1 MSAGRVSAGLLPF
14 TLAAD
19 EPMFFIAHM
28 GGPHW
33 AGKDEH
39 AWSLV
44 KGEFHPDEESPRE
57 AAAREWTEET
67 GTPVP
72 AGPWIELGTI
82 TQRNGKTVHG
92 FAVEVR
98 EPFDVRLGE
107 SLSTVTM
114 MWPPRSG
121 RRITFPEIDRAQWH
135 DAEGAR
141 LRLTVGQGVFVQ
153 RLLDVVGGGP

>member
-72 AGPWIELGTI
+72 ADSAAAAI
-82 TQRNGKTVHG
+82 T
-92 FAVEVR
+92 A
-98 EPFDVRLGE
+98 PASAADWACP
-107 SLSTVTM
+107 S
-114 MWPPRSG
+114 
-121 RRITFPEIDRAQWH
+121 RR
-135 DAEGAR
+135 
-141 LRLTVGQGVFVQ
+141 
-153 RLLDVVGGGP
+153 